1 MPDIQHFTQITCYN
15 GRVVFLLLVP
25 LTKIWIVLLKD
36 KSWDWSKWKQICLCS
51 AERTIFLGFYSLPLP
66 LLNSS
71 EAKPST
77 LNWTFEWL
85 IGHRETQ
92 MINTGVIMTCVWFI
106 DQGYQFWLERKTI
119 SCCWVHGPNG
129 NPWACDKNIWKMALS
144 MTFNLPCWWFFVFI
158 CSLWVLESQDMFFSH
173 ELCCVGDA

>member
-1 MPDIQHFTQITCYN
+1 M
-15 GRVVFLLLVP
+15 GRVVFLLLAP
-25 LTKIWIVLLKD
+25 LTKFLIVLLKD
-36 KSWDWSKWKQICLCS
+36 LSWDWSKWKLICLYS
-51 AERTIFLGFYSLPLP
+51 AKRTIFSYIFILFSPC
-66 LLNSS
+66 
-71 EAKPST
+71 ARKKAVKPFHTKLST